1 MSDQKGDKNI
11 DDAGRRDPKTG
22 LLTPNPDDDRLRT
35 PVLGVPVDPMLQS
48 SGGGGG
54 PHWPPPPSPGWS
66 RRCTQGGS
74 PGRRRPVTAHPT
86 PGLRL
91 RLRLRTKLVVA
102 MALAALVPVAIVAT
116 IATGVILSSL
126 ETSLRADADRQLTV
140 GLNLIL
146 RSVERLGDETVQL
159 SESSDLALAL
169 GATRRDPSGED
180 ITDPANVTT
189 LEAWFAREA
198 VHVPSARLQ
207 VLNGSGALVFDRV
220 IGGNEKRFADLGI
233 LANDAL
239 VSAGQSWTRSVT
251 LVAIGDTVVV
261 RAVSPIVDAAL
272 TLRGVAGLS
281 MPLDG
286 DFADSIKGALSADV
300 LIGGGTA
307 GALAGTFR
315 SSLGRR
321 ADPVVLSER
330 DRTTVLGGRRVMRDI
345 GVALDKSTKRAYTMA
360 STALLDNKDRPV
372 GIVAVAVDRGSLA
385 ATKALAIRSLA
396 LGGLGALAFALVLAL
411 FWSRR
416 LGAPIAELH
425 RGAFAVSR
433 GDLDHKIEIPGGD
446 ELTDLADAFNQMT
459 STLKDNQ
466 ARLAARMKEIVALHD
481 AGRAVSSVID
491 LDAVSRKIVDA
502 VARTFDVQLAALW
515 LADPEGRTESGPLAS
530 AGAPL
535 RASAA
540 RARRKDV
547 SSALATEEALA
558 AADIL
563 RPIAGKVGESRERVR
578 LVRAADDETHGAFAR
593 EAGMPGPFV
602 GLPLERKNRVVGV
615 LAVARGKEAREFS
628 DADLNLLTTFADQAG
643 AAVENAVLYQ
653 QVRGASEELEKKVR
667 LRTAELTAINTE
679 LGKAL
684 ADLRETQAQ
693 LVLSERMAG
702 LGLLVA
708 GVAHE
713 INSPSAAIRGSI
725 DGLAGSLSRVARHG
739 ADLSQAAPTP
749 QVALAVT
756 ELLDRLA
763 PALAERPLATGL
775 AARRAA
781 RELSPILEGQPDTV
795 AAELADLGA
804 TPEEARWLVTAA
816 NNDKGL
822 VPRVVAA
829 LTDHVYLRRTASTVR
844 HAVGQ
849 IQRIVGALKSYS
861 HLDQQATRIEA
872 DLHEGLE
879 TTLVLLHH
887 TLRDIVVERRYGAL
901 PQVPVFVDELNQV
914 WTNLISNAQQALAG
928 KGTIAIETLVDGK
941 SAVVRVIDNG
951 PGVPPGVLPRIFEA
965 FFTTKPKGEGTG
977 LGLGI
982 SRQIVAKHGGEM
994 TCSSVPGNTVF
1005 EVRLPI
1011 AVGSHA

>member
-1 MSDQKGDKNI
+1 MTP
-11 DDAGRRDPKTG
+11 RDPLDEPTPYSRITG
-22 LLTPNPDDDRLRT
+22 SLHRITSSMRT
-35 PVLGVPVDPMLQS
+35 PRPGTVS
-48 SGGGGG
+48 
-54 PHWPPPPSPGWS
+54 PPPPPP
-66 RRCTQGGS
+66 Q
-74 PGRRRPVTAHPT
+74 
-86 PGLRL
+86 L

-126 ETSLRADADRQLTV
+126 ETSLRSDADRQLTV

-169 GATRRDPSGED
+169 GDSHDTS
-180 ITDPANVTT
+180 

-198 VHVPSARLQ
+198 VHVPSSRLQ
-207 VLNGSGALVFDRV
+207 ILDANGALVFDRV
-220 IGGNEKRFADLGI
+220 IGGNAPRFAELGV

-239 VSAGQSWTRSVT
+239 VKAGQSWTRSVT
-251 LVAIGDTVVV
+251 LVAIGDRVVV

-272 TLRGVAGLS
+272 TLRGVAVLS

-300 LIGGGTA
+300 LIGGGTS

-321 ADPVVLSER
+321 ADPIVLSPR
-330 DRTTVLGGRRVMRDI
+330 DRSKVVGGKRVLRELSVNIEKTHARDF
-345 GVALDKSTKRAYTMA
+345 TMA
-360 STALLDNKDRPV
+360 ATALLDNDDKPV
-372 GIVAVAVDRGSLA
+372 GIVAVAVDRSSLA
-385 ATKALAIRSLA
+385 ATKTLAIRSLV
-396 LGGLGALAFALVLAL
+396 LGGAGALAFALVLAL

-433 GDLDHKIEIPGGD
+433 GDLDHRIEIPGGD
-446 ELTDLADAFNQMT
+446 ELTDLAEAFNQMT

-491 LDAVSRKIVDA
+491 LDQVSRKIVDA

-515 LADPEGRTESGPLAS
+515 LVEGDD
-530 AGAPL
+530 L

-540 RARRKDV
+540 RARRRDV
-547 SSALATEEALA
+547 STQLATEEALA
-558 AADIL
+558 QAEAL
-563 RPIAGKVGESRERVR
+563 RGVAERVRDDRAPVR
-578 LVRAADDETHGAFAR
+578 LVRGDEA
-593 EAGMPGPFV
+593 EGPFV
-602 GLPLERKNRVVGV
+602 GLPLERKNRIVGV
-615 LAVARGKEAREFS
+615 LAVSRAEDGREFS

-643 AAVENAVLYQ
+643 AAVENAQLYQ
-653 QVRGASEELEKKVR
+653 EVRGASEELEKKVR

-684 ADLRETQAQ
+684 SDLREAQAQ

-725 DGLAGSLSRVARHG
+725 DGLATALSRVARHPLPLD
-739 ADLSQAAPTP
+739 AID
-749 QVALAVT
+749 ALAP
-756 ELLDRLA
+756 R
-763 PALAERPLATGL
+763 LAERPLTTGL
-775 AARRAA
+775 VARKVA
-781 RELSPILEGQPDTV
+781 RELAAAGIADTI
-795 AAELADLGA
+795 AADLADLGVTVDEA
-804 TPEEARWLVTAA
+804 HALHPTPAL
-816 NNDKGL
+816 
-822 VPRVVAA
+822 VAA
-829 LTDHVYLRRTASTVR
+829 LTDHVYLHRTATTVR

-861 HLDQQATRIEA
+861 HLDQQATRTEA

-887 TLRDIVVERRYGAL
+887 TLRDIVVERRYGTL
-901 PQVPVFVDELNQV
+901 PKVPVLVDELNQV
-914 WTNLISNAQQALAG
+914 WTNLMLNAQQALGG
-928 KGTIAIETLVDGK
+928 KGTIAIETLVDGN

-951 PGVPPGVLPRIFEA
+951 PGVPAEALPRIFEP
-965 FFTTKPKGEGTG
+965 FFTTKAKGEGTG

-982 SRQIVAKHGGEM
+982 SRQIVTKHGGEM
-994 TCSSVPGNTVF
+994 TCTSEPGHTVF

-1011 AVGSHA
+1011 HPGQAS